1 VPAFD
6 QEVETLQFLEQ
17 RLATAAQLLG
27 GVVPELVLLGDDIIV
42 DWKWMRARSGCV
54 LKIELPSNQAEK
66 GRDHRT
72 CVRNRTTK
80 KAYSSEPRLQ

>member
-27 GVVPELVLLGDDIIV
+27 GVVFCSNWSTRIEYDFVGLRSQTFTFPVSVGGLPAGDQFSGSNRNIQLVNVGTNYKFDPG
-42 DWKWMRARSGCV
+42 W
-54 LKIELPSNQAEK
+54 
-66 GRDHRT
+66 
-72 CVRNRTTK
+72 
-80 KAYSSEPRLQ
+80 